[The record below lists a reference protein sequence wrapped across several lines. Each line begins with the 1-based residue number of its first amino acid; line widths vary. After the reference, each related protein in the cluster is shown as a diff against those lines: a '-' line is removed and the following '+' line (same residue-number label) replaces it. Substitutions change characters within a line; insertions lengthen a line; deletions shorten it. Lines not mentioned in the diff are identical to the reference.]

1 MANVTFSLSDFITFC
16 KPVISCNTPV
26 AVYNRKH
33 RLAQHRSI
41 SPT

>member
-1 MANVTFSLSDFITFC
+1 MANVTFSLSDFITLF
-16 KPVISCNTPV
+16 KPVIRCNTPV
-26 AVYNRKH
+26 TVYNHKH